1 MSSSIVCHSPDAR
14 LSTKKESTI
23 TPPSPSETLPP
34 YSPRRKRSHR
44 PKSYSS
50 SFLDSVIE
58 IDVDYDIEKGAESS
72 ASTSVYGGTDRPADS
87 PAATSATLTFP
98 ESAMTAVPK
107 APSEKFSLLPLS
119 PDTPSYAL
127 TAATVVPRF
136 HKPFASIC
144 IPASPSKMSTP
155 AEGTAIRVAMHQE
168 VTEVAESS

>member
-1 MSSSIVCHSPDAR
+1 MDSIV
-14 LSTKKESTI
+14 
-23 TPPSPSETLPP
+23 
-34 YSPRRKRSHR
+34 
-44 PKSYSS
+44 
-50 SFLDSVIE
+50 E
-58 IDVDYDIEKGAESS
+58 IDIDYDIEKSAESF
-72 ASTSVYGGTDRPADS
+72 ASTSVYCGTDRPADS

-107 APSEKFSLLPLS
+107 APSEKFSLPPLS

-127 TAATVVPRF
+127 TAATIVPRF

>member
-1 MSSSIVCHSPDAR
+1 MSR
-14 LSTKKESTI
+14 LGAKKESTFN
-23 TPPSPSETLPP
+23 PPSPSETLPP
-34 YSPRRKRSHR
+34 YSPRQKRPQR

-58 IDVDYDIEKGAESS
+58 IDMDYDIEKGAESL

-98 ESAMTAVPK
+98 ESAMTAAPK
-107 APSEKFSLLPLS
+107 APSEKFSLPPLS

-144 IPASPSKMSTP
+144 IPASPSKMSAP
-155 AEGTAIRVAMHQE
+155 AQGSAICVAMHQE
-168 VTEVAESS
+168 VTEVAESA